1 MSPHN
6 TSVEKKESW
15 LDKPFLS
22 SVAFNWEFLIFL
34 LILAVAI
41 VTRFYDLESRV
52 MSHDESLHTYFSWVL
67 YKGNGF
73 SHTPLMHGPLQFH
86 LIAFTYWL
94 FGDSDFTARIPVVL
108 FSIASVWFVWWGF
121 RRYLGRIGALAAA
134 FLVVISPYMLY
145 YGRYV
150 RNESYVVL
158 FGLLAIWAALRYL
171 DTGEPRYTYALTLA
185 TVLHFTAKETSFIY
199 AAQLMI
205 FLGLLFLYQV
215 NRRRWQ
221 IASDRRIFMAF
232 LVIALALALAA
243 GAYGLLSR
251 NLGTLSGTEV
261 AAPAEP
267 TEGEEAPIQ
276 PANPVVLGLFL
287 AGLLAGL
294 ASLYFLGR
302 GYGLDRLREM
312 RSFGLLLL
320 MTSLVLPHLAAFPMR
335 AVGWDPMDY
344 TPTFSMLRIAAFLFP
359 LLMISA
365 AMGLWWN
372 SRVWLVNI
380 AIFFGVF
387 TVLYTTMFTNGQ
399 GFFTGLVGSLGY
411 WLEQQGVKRGNQPW
425 YYYIV
430 IQVPIYEY
438 LAFLGS
444 AVAGA
449 LGLRGYLRLRRSLDI
464 PDEPDVD
471 QNLTEGQSRVI
482 ALLMLGFWTL
492 SAYAAYTVAGEKMP
506 WLTVHI
512 ALPMLLL
519 SGWVLGLL
527 VERVDWRIFAARRG
541 GLLFLLLGLFFVS
554 LFGVVSAW
562 FREVTPFNGQDLQSL
577 QATGAFLL
585 ALLSAGFSGWG
596 VNRLLGEWEQQQMLS
611 VFGLAFF
618 SLLTVLTART
628 AFLATYVNYDR
639 ATEYLVYAHAA
650 RGVKDVME
658 RVEDISLRTTD
669 GLALVVAYDD
679 DVSWP
684 FTWYLRNYTNQRY
697 YYNTPTRDL
706 RNAPVIIVGDNNWG
720 KIEPVV
726 ANGYYMFEYIRMWW
740 PNQDYFNLSWP
751 VIRDSFLRPDLRA
764 GIFQVWLNREFNT
777 YSEAVGRDLSL
788 PNWSPADRM
797 RLYIRKDVAASLWD
811 YGVVGGPTAE
821 TLIVDPYEGRQTAVS
836 PDQVIAVDESGSPL
850 FNGPRG
856 VAVAP
861 DGSLYVADALNHRVL
876 HIVDGRVANVIGGFG
891 AQDSSGPAPQGL
903 LNEPWDVAVSP
914 DGRLLYVADTWNHR
928 IQVFTADGRFVRD
941 WGYFDQTDDPFAM
954 WGPRGLAVDAD
965 GNLLVTN
972 TGNKRVTVFTP
983 EGLFVAQFGEL
994 GFSPGQFDEPVG
1006 IALGLDGTV
1015 YVADTWNQRIQA
1027 FRKDETG
1034 EYLPVG
1040 LWDITGWFGQSLYN
1054 KPYMTVGSDGNLYV
1068 TDPELS
1074 RILVFT
1080 PGGEV
1085 LRYWGDA
1092 DSGAEIIGQPI
1103 GIASD
1108 GRGGLWVVD
1117 GEGNR
1122 LLHYTLP

>member
-1 MSPHN
+1 MSPQN
-6 TSVEKKESW
+6 APVEKKASW
-15 LDKPFLS
+15 LDKPFFS
-22 SVAFNWEFLIFL
+22 SISFNWETLIFL
-34 LILAVAI
+34 LILAAAA
-41 VTRFYDLESRV
+41 VTRFYDLEARV

-73 SHTPLMHGPLQFH
+73 AHTPLMHGPLQFH

-94 FGDSDFTARIPVVL
+94 FGDNDFTARIPVVV
-108 FSIASVWFVWWGF
+108 FSIASVGFVWWGF

-134 FLVVISPYMLY
+134 LLFVISPFMLY

-158 FGLLAIWAALRYL
+158 FGLLTLWAALRYL
-171 DTGEPRYTYALTLA
+171 DTGDLRYTYWVTLA
-185 TVLHFTAKETSFIY
+185 TVLHFAAKETSFIY
-199 AAQLMI
+199 TAQLMF

-221 IASDRRIFMAF
+221 KIPDRRIFMT
-232 LVIALALALAA
+232 LLTIALVLGLAA
-243 GAYGLLSR
+243 GSYGLLSR
-251 NLGTLSGTEV
+251 NMGTLSGTEV

-267 TEGEEAPIQ
+267 TEDGEAPAE
-276 PANPVVLGLFL
+276 PVNPVVLGLFL
-287 AGLLAGL
+287 GALGAGAI
-294 ASLYFLGR
+294 SLYFLGR
-302 GYGLDRLREM
+302 GYGLERLRQM

-320 MTSLVLPHLAAFPMR
+320 LTTLVLPHLAAFPVR
-335 AVGWDPMDY
+335 AAGWNPMDY
-344 TPTFSMLRIAAFLFP
+344 TSVASMLRIAAFLIP
-359 LLMISA
+359 LGLIA
-365 AMGLWWN
+365 TALGLWWN
-372 SRVWLVNI
+372 PRVWLVNV
-380 AIFFGVF
+380 AIFYGIF
-387 TVLYTTMFTNGQ
+387 TVFYTTMFTNGQ

-425 YYYIV
+425 YYYILV
-430 IQVPIYEY
+430 QIPIYEY

-449 LGLRGYLRLRRSLDI
+449 LGLRWYLRRRRSLEF

-471 QNLTEGQSRVI
+471 HGLTEGQSRVI
-482 ALLMLGFWTL
+482 ALLLLGFWTVT
-492 SAYAAYTVAGEKMP
+492 SYAAYTIAGEKMP
-506 WLTVHI
+506 WLSVHI

-519 SGWVLGLL
+519 TGWVIGLL
-527 VERVDWRIFAARRG
+527 AERVDWRGFASRRG
-541 GLLFLLLGLFFVS
+541 WLLFLLLALFFIS
-554 LFGVVSAW
+554 LSGMVAAW
-562 FREVTPFNGQDLQSL
+562 FRPVRPFSGQDLQGL
-577 QATGAFLL
+577 QSTSGFLF
-585 ALLSAGFSGWG
+585 ALITAGLSGWG
-596 VNRLLGEWEQQQMLS
+596 VTRMLGEWEQQQLLS
-611 VFGLAFF
+611 VLGLAFF
-618 SLLTVLTART
+618 ALLAVLTART
-628 AFLATYVNYDR
+628 AFIATYVNYDR

-697 YYNTPTRDL
+697 FHDAPTRDL

-720 KIEPVV
+720 KIEPIV

-751 VIRDSFLRPDLRA
+751 VVRDSFLRPDLRA
-764 GIFQVWLNREFNT
+764 GIAQVWLNRDFKD

-788 PNWSPADRM
+788 PQWSPADRM
-797 RLYIRKDVAASLWD
+797 RLYVRKDVAAALWD

-821 TLIVDPYEGRQTAVS
+821 TLIVDPYEGRQTAIS
-836 PDQVIAVDESGSPL
+836 PDGFLAADEAGNAL

-861 DGSLYVADALNHRVL
+861 DGSLYVADSLNHRVL

-891 AQDSSGPAPQGL
+891 ALDSSGAAPEGL
-903 LNEPWDVAVSP
+903 FNEPWGVAVSL
-914 DGRLLYVADTWNHR
+914 DGSLLFVADTWNHR
-928 IQVFTADGRFVRD
+928 VQVFTSGGRFVRA
-941 WGYFDQTDDPFAM
+941 WGYFDQTDDPYAF

-965 GNLLVTN
+965 GNLLVAN
-972 TGNKRVTVFTP
+972 TGNKRITIFTP
-983 EGLFVAQFGEL
+983 EGLFVAQFGEI
-994 GFSPGQFDEPVG
+994 GFGPGQFDEPVG
-1006 IALGLDGTV
+1006 VAVGPDGTV

-1027 FRKDETG
+1027 FRKAETG
-1034 EYLPVG
+1034 EYLPVN
-1040 LWDITGWFGQSLYN
+1040 LWDITGWFGQALYN
-1054 KPYMTVGSDGNLYV
+1054 KPFMTVGDDGNLYV
-1068 TDPELS
+1068 TDPDLS

-1080 PGGEV
+1080 ADGDI

-1103 GIASD
+1103 GVASD